1 MKSSPEMLLPVMLMT
16 GRGRIQPSSLRE
28 LASCF
33 PESAQTGI
41 LRAAALAQAAQE
53 LLQAQRE
60 MPAPVP
66 RSPDPLNR
74 LQTLSRVMGMSLPGL
89 DRMGSQLARMQQLR
103 SVMSALPA
111 MMQMGSAMTHVQQM
125 PVWEESLPAVE
136 DLQAALS
143 RVNPA
148 MVQRVRDLARTL
160 SGEEQTP

>member
-1 MKSSPEMLLPVMLMT
+1 
-16 GRGRIQPSSLRE
+16 
-28 LASCF
+28 
-33 PESAQTGI
+33 
-41 LRAAALAQAAQE
+41 
-53 LLQAQRE
+53 
-60 MPAPVP
+60 
-66 RSPDPLNR
+66 
-74 LQTLSRVMGMSLPGL
+74 
-89 DRMGSQLARMQQLR
+89 MQQLR